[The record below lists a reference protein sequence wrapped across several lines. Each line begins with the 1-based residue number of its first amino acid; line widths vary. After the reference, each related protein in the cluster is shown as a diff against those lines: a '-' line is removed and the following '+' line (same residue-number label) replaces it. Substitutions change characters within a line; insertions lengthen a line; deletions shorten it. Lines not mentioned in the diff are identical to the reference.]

1 MTEMTE
7 IILKEVVGM
16 AKVLLVDDE
25 KDVLA
30 LLHAF
35 VERMGYESLLA
46 HNGAEALEVLRTE
59 QADVML
65 TDIEMPFMDGWEL
78 ASRVREAYPEIRIV
92 GTSGTEKPPSG
103 ESPLDA
109 FVRKPFNLDEFRK
122 AIVGEGE

>member
-59 QADVML
+59 KVDIVV
-65 TDIEMPFMDGWEL
+65 TDIVMPEMDGWTL
-78 ASRVREAYPEIRIV
+78 ARQVREAYPDIRVV

-103 ESPLDA
+103 ESPFDA
-109 FVRKPFNLDEFRK
+109 FVMKPFDLDELRK
-122 AIVGEGE
+122 AILGEGE